1 MEMLFS
7 DAPEDDL
14 DIEAVKKKG
23 PPNRI
28 NDLNYSTWMKYQKS
42 FFRWTDVQ
50 TYVEAS
56 ILFFTKESFFETI
69 TFSSS

>member
-28 NDLNYSTWMKYQKS
+28 NDLNYSTWMKYQKITEIYTS
-42 FFRWTDVQ
+42 L
-50 TYVEAS
+50 TYWMIYKENS
-56 ILFFTKESFFETI
+56 LLRIILNFLH
-69 TFSSS
+69 